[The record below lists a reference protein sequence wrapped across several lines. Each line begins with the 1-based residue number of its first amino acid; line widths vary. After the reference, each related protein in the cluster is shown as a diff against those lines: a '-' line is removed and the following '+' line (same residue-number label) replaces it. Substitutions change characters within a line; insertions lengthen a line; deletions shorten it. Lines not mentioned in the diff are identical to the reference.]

1 MIKAITRRIYRHG
14 LTDLERG
21 DLDALLARFAAGCTL
36 TFVGDT
42 PLGATAARDA
52 DIRRWFERFARLLPS
67 PRFDVQRVV
76 VSGPPWNQQLAAH
89 VHIHGSVD
97 GQPYENQ
104 FAHFLRLRWA
114 KVVEDL
120 VLEDTQQW
128 ERACRRLVAAGVE
141 EAGAAPLGALKV

>member
-1 MIKAITRRIYRHG
+1 M
-14 LTDLERG
+14 
-21 DLDALLARFAAGCTL
+21 
-36 TFVGDT
+36 
-42 PLGATAARDA
+42 
-52 DIRRWFERFARLLPS
+52 
-67 PRFDVQRVV
+67 QRVV
-76 VSGPPWNQQLAAH
+76 VSGPPWNRQLAAH

-128 ERACRRLVAAGVE
+128 ERACRRLVAAGLE
-141 EAGAAPLGALKV
+141 EAGAAPLGTLKVSVPEARINGQGVMWILRPIPWRNSASRRGSARVGSGR